1 MYVILI
7 IQNCEFDAIYSFDEQ
22 LPNWEAIQCVR
33 YGQQLTYSTSSAAVE
48 CEWVGAWMLSFPGI
62 IFIELALWFL
72 RLTALYPAKV

>member
-7 IQNCEFDAIYSFDEQ
+7 IQNCEFDAICSFDEQ

-48 CEWVGAWMLSFPGI
+48 CEWVGAWM
-62 IFIELALWFL
+62 
-72 RLTALYPAKV
+72 